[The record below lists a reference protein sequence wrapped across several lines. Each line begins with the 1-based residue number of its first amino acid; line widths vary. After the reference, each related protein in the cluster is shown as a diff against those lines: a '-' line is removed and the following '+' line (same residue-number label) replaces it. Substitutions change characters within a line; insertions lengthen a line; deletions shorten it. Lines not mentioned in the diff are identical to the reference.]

1 MEPTL
6 EQKKEIADKHIGE
19 ILRFHATLAEMVEE
33 KPTLQN
39 LGAIASQFLCD
50 LKPHVEDMPG
60 EVQSY
65 FNFLGCL
72 ADALF
77 MTKSNDPE
85 IISGIVVERLHMV
98 RAMQREA
105 YVEWCKEKQVEPA
118 EL

>member
-1 MEPTL
+1 MELTL
-6 EQKKEIADKHIGE
+6 EQKKQYADRNIGD
-19 ILRFHATLAEMVEE
+19 IIRFHTTLAEMVEE

-39 LGAIASQFLCD
+39 LGAIASQFLCE
-50 LKPHVEDMPG
+50 LKPHVEDMPA
-60 EVQSY
+60 EAQSY

-72 ADALF
+72 ADALV

-85 IISGIVVERLHMV
+85 LICGIVIDRLHLV

-105 YVEWCKEKQVEPA
+105 YREWCKKKQIEPA